1 MPIMIDDE
9 NVMQYAQDT
18 RIPFT
23 TYASLTKAS
32 EVIKLIQ
39 QEVEKVNKKFARV
52 ETIKKFSLI
61 DIQLTTDDDE
71 ITPTMKLKRKFVSEK
86 FKDVIES
93 MY

>member
-1 MPIMIDDE
+1 MIDDE
-9 NVMQYAQDT
+9 NIMKYAQDN

-23 TYASLTKAS
+23 TYASLTKQP
-32 EVIKLIQ
+32 EIIKLIN
-39 QEVEKVNKKFARV
+39 QEVENVNKKFARV

-71 ITPTMKLKRKFVSEK
+71 ITPTGKLKRKFVSEK
-86 FKDVIES
+86 FKEVIES

>member
-1 MPIMIDDE
+1 ME
-9 NVMQYAQDT
+9 YAQEN

-23 TYASLTKAS
+23 TFATLTKAP
-32 EVIKLIQ
+32 EVIKLIEK
-39 QEVEKVNKKFARV
+39 EVDEVNKKFARV

-71 ITPTMKLKRKFVSEK
+71 ITPTMKLKRKFVNEK
-86 FKDVIES
+86 FKDVIEA